1 MDKEFKGYYQ
11 SPIGII
17 EILAK
22 NKGIF
27 SINFVD
33 NLSTPIT
40 NDLILNCTTQ
50 LDNSFKGLRKDFDI
64 DMFYNKGTN
73 FQIKVWDALKTIPYG
88 STCSYKEIAYK
99 IKNEKAVRAVGGAN
113 NKNNLAI
120 IIPCHRVIGING
132 NLIGYNGGLWKK
144 EWLLNH
150 EAKFKD
156 LL

>member
-1 MDKEFKGYYQ
+1 MDKEFKGYYR

-22 NKGIF
+22 DKGIF

-33 NLSTPIT
+33 NLSESVT
-40 NDLILNCTTQ
+40 NDLILNCITQ
-50 LDNSFKGLRKDFDI
+50 LDDYFKGLRKDFDI
-64 DMFYNKGTN
+64 DMFYNKGTP
-73 FQIKVWDALKTIPYG
+73 FQIKVWNALKTIPYG
-88 STCSYKEIAYK
+88 CTCSYKEIACK
-99 IKNEKAVRAVGGAN
+99 IGNEKAVRAVGGAN

-120 IIPCHRVIGING
+120 IIPCHRVIGSNG

-150 EAKFKD
+150 EGKSKN

>member
-1 MDKEFKGYYQ
+1 MNKVFKGYYQ

-17 EILAK
+17 EILAED
-22 NKGIF
+22 KGIF

-33 NLSTPIT
+33 NLSISISNPS
-40 NDLILNCTTQ
+40 ILDCITQ
-50 LDNSFKGLRKDFDI
+50 LDDYFKGLRKSFDI
-64 DMFYNKGTN
+64 NIFYNKGTP

-88 STCSYKEIAYK
+88 CTCSYKEIACK
-99 IKNEKAVRAVGGAN
+99 IENEKAIRAVGGAN

-120 IIPCHRVIGING
+120 IIPCHRVIGSNG

-150 EAKFKD
+150 ESKFKD
-156 LL
+156 SL